1 MLSDTVTLCS
11 ADQTVASLQFPLE
24 NLSSSFASHA
34 FPQNIIQAFFGRM
47 IVDKKSTQYK
57 ASEEKLAISIPSH
70 VQRIELNLADFI
82 DF

>member
-11 ADQTVASLQFPLE
+11 ADVASLQFPLE

-34 FPQNIIQAFFGRM
+34 FPQNIIQAFLGRM

>member
-1 MLSDTVTLCS
+1 
-11 ADQTVASLQFPLE
+11 
-24 NLSSSFASHA
+24 
-34 FPQNIIQAFFGRM
+34 M

>member
-34 FPQNIIQAFFGRM
+34 FPQNI
-47 IVDKKSTQYK
+47 VDKKSTQYK